1 MIKRALNRNDVVGDI
16 LTDIILDLDTH
27 IYRQLF
33 TYLRDENKKY
43 VKYYVKS
50 DNFRLI
56 LDEIIEMY
64 TKIQN
69 RFVEIYTFNE
79 SQRKQKIKKLKKKIY
94 NVKTYDDIITST
106 NINKVYNSFIEE
118 FELRDYISELK
129 LMKMERKIQAFRDL
143 GFELEA
149 VTKQKYTI
157 KEVS

>member
-1 MIKRALNRNDVVGDI
+1 
-16 LTDIILDLDTH
+16 
-27 IYRQLF
+27 
-33 TYLRDENKKY
+33 
-43 VKYYVKS
+43 
-50 DNFRLI
+50 
-56 LDEIIEMY
+56 MY

-79 SQRKQKIKKLKKKIY
+79 SQRKQKIDKLKKKIH

-149 VTKQKYTI
+149 VSKQKYTI